1 VATSDYGCSL
11 TIDAFNALQVDEGG
25 TIIVT
30 NGNLRTL
37 DSDDHATALRYEV
50 ATAPAHGSLNLSSFT
65 QADIDVGRLTYRHDG
80 SETTADVFEVHV
92 SDAAGRAVSA
102 TLALAIGPVND
113 APIIGPMAIFSWPRA
128 LLWRCRWSIAMPR
141 RDVVDLRMEGLPEG
155 AVLQDSLISWEP
167 TYDQAGR
174 YVVVLKAQDGRGGQV
189 ERRFTLEV
197 REAALPILALPLIDF
212 GDVAA
217 GQVVERRYSLHNS
230 TNLTMEIT
238 RPRRSTA
245 RLSWSRPIRP
255 CRWHR
260 GRR

>member
-1 VATSDYGCSL
+1 
-11 TIDAFNALQVDEGG
+11 
-25 TIIVT
+25 
-30 NGNLRTL
+30 
-37 DSDDHATALRYEV
+37 
-50 ATAPAHGSLNLSSFT
+50 
-65 QADIDVGRLTYRHDG
+65 
-80 SETTADVFEVHV
+80 
-92 SDAAGRAVSA
+92 
-102 TLALAIGPVND
+102 
-113 APIIGPMAIFSWPRA
+113 
-128 LLWRCRWSIAMPR
+128 MPR

-155 AVLQDSLISWEP
+155 AVLQDSLISWVP

-217 GQVVERRYSLHNS
+217 GQVVERTYSLHNS

-255 CRWHR
+255 CRWHPGATIVR
-260 GRR
+260 CSSQAVGKEGACFYQVTTAQSN